1 MAVRYP
7 HGVLLK
13 DPTKSPKP
21 EVLQVKSQGLNGYKL
36 IVRCMMNVLK
46 E

>member
-21 EVLQVKSQGLNGYKL
+21 EVLQVKRQGLNSYKL
-36 IVRCMMNVLK
+36 TVRCMTNILK
-46 E
+46 K

>member
-21 EVLQVKSQGLNGYKL
+21 EVLQVKSQGPNGYKL